1 MTPGLEAAF
10 AAVLERQ
17 ARGDDGGAQA
27 ALKAAPRPD
36 EGSLGGLTDAF
47 RVAFFSR
54 DFKRAAALAEKVLD
68 LSRRPEHVDPL
79 RWPSLLPEKDLTYM
93 SRAWHEKALKALG
106 RGFPWAA
113 YWRGVVKRSV
123 WAHRWEHPRPDA
135 ALAARLARLEAKRYG
150 WMGLEDAKDLMS
162 KGALRAALPRLR
174 AAAASTEPGLWLALC
189 LHGEAR
195 VILGESEAGL
205 ADFDAALAMAQGPS
219 RGDVTAW
226 KGEMLLWLGRDAEAV
241 PVLEEGARLGGQYA
255 HAWLGGALLR
265 LGRAEEALKRLDHA
279 VALSPRDAEARTW
292 RCGALRALGRPKDAL
307 AAADEALAIDAAS
320 GPGLYLRVERAL
332 ALAECGDAEGFKAAL
347 AGLEGPELKAAR
359 RLLKLGKDAPPAA
372 APEGVLRLSR
382 GLRRDGYPAALW
394 LKGRAEPGRS

>member
-10 AAVLERQ
+10 TAALERQ
-17 ARGDDGGAQA
+17 ARGDDAGAQA

-36 EGSLGGLTDAF
+36 DASLGGLTDVF

-54 DFKRAAALAEKVLD
+54 DFKRASVLAEKVLD
-68 LSRRPEHVDPL
+68 ASRRPEHVDPL

-93 SRAWHEKALKALG
+93 SRVWHEKALKELG

-113 YWRGVVKRSV
+113 YWRGVVNRSV
-123 WAHRWEHPRPDA
+123 WAHRWDHPRPDA
-135 ALAARLARLEAKRYG
+135 ALAARLARLEPARYG

-174 AAAASTEPGLWLALC
+174 AAAASTEPGLWLATC

-205 ADFDAALAMAQGPS
+205 RDFDEALVMAEGPS

-241 PVLEEGARLGGQYA
+241 PLLEEGVRLGAPYA

-292 RCGALRALGRPKDAL
+292 RCEALRALGRPGDAL
-307 AAADEALAIDAAS
+307 AAAEEALALDAAS
-320 GPGLYLRVERAL
+320 GPGFYLRVNRAL
-332 ALAECGDAEGFKAAL
+332 ALGDCGDAAGMKRAL
-347 AGLEGPELKAAR
+347 AELEGPEFKAAR
-359 RLLKLGKDAPPAA
+359 RLLKLGKNAPPHAL
-372 APEGVLRLSR
+372 PEGVLRLSR
-382 GLRRDGYPAALW
+382 GLRRDGYPCALW
-394 LKGRAEPGRS
+394 LKR